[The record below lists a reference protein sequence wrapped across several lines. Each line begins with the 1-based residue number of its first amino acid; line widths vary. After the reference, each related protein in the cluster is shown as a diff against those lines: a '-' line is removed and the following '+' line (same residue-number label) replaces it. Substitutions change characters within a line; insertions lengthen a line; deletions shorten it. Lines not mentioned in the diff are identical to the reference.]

1 VSVQYDPFS
10 EEVMADPHPI
20 YKRLR
25 DEAPA
30 YRIEKYNAWALSRF
44 EDVWNASLMT
54 EALITSKGTTSAQVL
69 TKVQPVTPMI
79 NTMDP
84 PAHTE
89 LRTQIRRFFMPGA
102 VRQWEAKIGAVV
114 DACFERF
121 RGAGRCDVMGDFASV
136 VSTSTACMFVGIP
149 LEDAN
154 QLNDLV
160 WRFFKREPGID
171 GMTPDGLAAMMELN
185 QYFQDLIKTRR
196 AQPERDDI
204 VNMLLNIEIGGEKLG
219 DDAIGSHLSMLI
231 IGGSETFPKTFANV
245 IRRLGEHP
253 DQRAACAA
261 DFSLIP
267 DAYMEGL
274 RYDMPTQFLCRTV
287 AKPVTFHGQTFREG
301 EGVCLLYT
309 SANRDEREFPD
320 PDRFDIRRRAPRIL
334 SFGQGIHLCLG
345 MHVAKLEA
353 KLCLEK
359 TLRYMPEYEVDL
371 KNAVRQ
377 RTDFVQGYASLPIT
391 FRPA

>member
-1 VSVQYDPFS
+1 VTVQYDPFS

-30 YRIEKYNAWALSRF
+30 YHIEKYDAWALSRF

-54 EALITSKGTTSAQVL
+54 DALITSKGTTSAQVL

-89 LRTQIRRFFMPGA
+89 LRTQIRRFFLPGA
-102 VRQWEAKIGAVV
+102 VRQWEPKIQAVV
-114 DACFERF
+114 DASFERF
-121 RGAGRCDVMGDFASV
+121 FPTGRCDVMGDFASN
-136 VSTSTACMFVGIP
+136 VSVNTACMLVGIP
-149 LEDAN
+149 LEDAE

-204 VNMLLNIEIGGEKLG
+204 VNLLLSIEIGGQKLA

-231 IGGSETFPKTFANV
+231 IGGSETFPKTFANI
-245 IRRLGEHP
+245 IRRLWEHP

-287 AKPVTFHGQTFREG
+287 AKPVTFHGKTFREG
-301 EGVCLLYT
+301 QGVCLLYT
-309 SANRDEREFPD
+309 SANRDEREFPE
-320 PDRFDIRRRAPRIL
+320 PDRFDVRRRAPRIL

-345 MHVAKLEA
+345 MQVAKLEGR
-353 KLCLEK
+353 LCLEK
-359 TLRYMPEYEVDL
+359 TLRHMREYEVDL
-371 KNAVRQ
+371 ANAVRL

-391 FRPA
+391 F

>member
-1 VSVQYDPFS
+1 VTVHYDPFS

-30 YRIEKYNAWALSRF
+30 YHIEKYDAWALSRF
-44 EDVWNASLMT
+44 EDVWNASLLT
-54 EALITSKGTTSAQVL
+54 DALITSKGTTSAQVL

-79 NTMDP
+79 NTIDP

-89 LRTQIRRFFMPGA
+89 LRTQIRRFFLPGA
-102 VRQWEAKIGAVV
+102 VRQWEPKVQEVI
-114 DACFERF
+114 DRCFERF
-121 RGAGRCDVMGDFASV
+121 FASGRCDVMADFASH
-136 VSTSTACMFVGIP
+136 VSVNTACMLVGIP
-149 LEDAN
+149 LEDAA

-171 GMTPDGLAAMMELN
+171 GMTPDGLAAMMELS

-196 AQPERDDI
+196 GQPEKDD
-204 VNMLLNIEIGGEKLG
+204 VLNLLLKIEIGGEKLSNE
-219 DDAIGSHLSMLI
+219 ALGSHLSMLI

-245 IRRLGEHP
+245 IRRLWEHK
-253 DQRAACAA
+253 DQRADCAR

-267 DAYMEGL
+267 EAYMESL

-287 AKPVTFHGQTFREG
+287 VKPVSFHGQTFREG
-301 EGVCLLYT
+301 QAVCLLYT
-309 SANRDEREFPD
+309 SANRDEREFPE

-345 MHVAKLEA
+345 MHVAKLEGR
-353 KLCLEK
+353 LCLEK
-359 TLRYMPEYEVDL
+359 TLKHMPEYEVDL
-371 KNAVRQ
+371 ANAVRL
-377 RTDFVQGYASLPIT
+377 RTDFVQGYASLPIS
-391 FRPA
+391 FEA